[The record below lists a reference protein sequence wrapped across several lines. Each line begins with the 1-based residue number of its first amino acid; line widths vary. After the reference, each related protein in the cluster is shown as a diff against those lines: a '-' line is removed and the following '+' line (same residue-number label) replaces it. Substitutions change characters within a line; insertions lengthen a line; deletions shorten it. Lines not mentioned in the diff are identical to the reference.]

1 MTEKIFLNK
10 VSKRR
15 KILVGLVITLL
26 LLNLLQLYLRSDN
39 TSHLQDRVQSKDV
52 ELVLTYTKLD
62 SISTELNK
70 QIQILDLMNEDID
83 SLTRIKNSLE
93 KEKKELRSIQL
104 IEENRYNQIK
114 SKVTV
119 YEGILKRR
127 DLQITSLKTINDS
140 LSSENVH
147 LQDERSSL
155 TTQIDSLEDHQL
167 KLQESL
173 DEARAL
179 KAYNITIWGGN
190 NKNKMKKDTS
200 FKRKNTSN
208 LSVRF
213 DLASEAPLS
222 DPEKDI
228 FLCLIDEEGAT
239 IYNPDNQIKFFRL
252 KGSEENRFYTTKKS
266 LTYQQNSE
274 NVELFYHSDNLLN
287 KGIYSVNLYCDGV
300 LLGKS
305 SFTIM

>member
-39 TSHLQDRVQSKDV
+39 TSHLQDRVQSKNV

-93 KEKKELRSIQL
+93 MEKKELRSIQL

-114 SKVTV
+114 SKVSV

-127 DLQITSLKTINDS
+127 DLQITSLKDVNDS
-140 LSSENVH
+140 LTSENQYLV
-147 LQDERSSL
+147 QQKSTL
-155 TTQIDSLEDHQL
+155 TTQIDSLQEHQGEL
-167 KLQESL
+167 ERLIDDAK
-173 DEARAL
+173 AL
-179 KAYNITIWGGN
+179 RAYNITIWGGSK
-190 NKNKMKKDTS
+190 KNKLKEGVS
-200 FKRKNTSN
+200 FKRKSTSQVAIRFKLSPNN
-208 LSVRF
+208 LIQ
-213 DLASEAPLS
+213 E
-222 DPEKDI
+222 ENKDI
-228 FLCLIDEEGAT
+228 FLCLIDAEGAT

-252 KGSEENRFYTTKKS
+252 KGSDENRFYTTKKTLS
-266 LTYQQNSE
+266 YENDLQ
-274 NVELFYHSDNLLN
+274 NVELLYQSENLLN
-287 KGIYSVNLYCDGV
+287 KGEYSVNLYCDGE

-305 SFTIM
+305 SFSIL

>member
-1 MTEKIFLNK
+1 M
-10 VSKRR
+10 
-15 KILVGLVITLL
+15 
-26 LLNLLQLYLRSDN
+26 LNLLQLYLRSDN
-39 TSHLQDRVQSKDV
+39 TSHLQDRVQSKNV

-114 SKVTV
+114 SKVSV

-127 DLQITSLKTINDS
+127 DLQITSLKDVNDS
-140 LSSENVH
+140 LSSENQYLV
-147 LQDERSSL
+147 QQKTTL
-155 TTQIDSLEDHQL
+155 TTQIDSLQEHQGEL
-167 KLQESL
+167 EQLIDDAK
-173 DEARAL
+173 AL
-179 KAYNITIWGGN
+179 RAYNITIWGGN
-190 NKNKMKKDTS
+190 RSNKLKEGVS
-200 FKRKNTSN
+200 FKRKSTSQVAIRFKLSPNN
-208 LSVRF
+208 LIKEQ
-213 DLASEAPLS
+213 D
-222 DPEKDI
+222 KDI

-252 KGSEENRFYTTKKS
+252 KGSDENRFYTSKKT
-266 LTYQQNSE
+266 LNYQNDLQ
-274 NVELFYHSDNLLN
+274 NVELVYESENLLN
-287 KGIYSVNLYCDGV
+287 KGNYSVNLYCDGE

-305 SFTIM
+305 SFSIL